1 MPNWRIGYRTL
12 KTAIGA
18 ALAIFIAQW
27 LQLDFYVSAGIITVL
42 CISVTKKESVRASWE
57 RIIACIIGLIYG
69 GIIYEVLGYHPI
81 SIALLFLLFIP
92 TAVAIGAK
100 RGVVTSVVIML
111 HLYTVEGVTVEVLL
125 NELMLIFIGV
135 GVALVMNMY
144 MPSNEK
150 DLTWKQ
156 VKLEDCFRQIWME
169 FASYLQH
176 GDNSW
181 NGKEIADAAAI
192 IEEGKGM
199 ALKNVDN
206 HFLRNDDYF
215 YHYYKMREKQFAVI
229 KSILPFISTLDKT
242 VVQGEKIA
250 SFMEELSQAVSPGN
264 TSAYFLVRLNELRNE
279 LKDMD
284 LPQTREEFE
293 VRSSLFY
300 ILHELEEYLLTK
312 KKFKPDPKR
321 TRTVSGKRLNRDHE
335 QRDTN

>member
-1 MPNWRIGYRTL
+1 MPKWRIGYRTL

-18 ALAIFIAQW
+18 ALSIFIAQL

-57 RIIACIIGLIYG
+57 RIVACLVGLIYG
-69 GIIYEVLGYHPI
+69 SIVYELIGYHPI

-92 TAVAIGAK
+92 TAVGIGAK

-111 HLYTVEGVTVEVLL
+111 HLYTTEGVSVEVLL
-125 NELMLIFIGV
+125 NEVLLIFIGV

-156 VKLEDCFRQIWME
+156 VRLEDCFRSIWKE
-169 FASYLQH
+169 FASYLRF
-176 GDNSW
+176 GDNTW
-181 NGKEIADAAAI
+181 DGKEIADAAAF
-192 IEEGKGM
+192 IEEGKEM

-215 YHYYKMREKQFAVI
+215 YHYFKMREKQFAVI
-229 KSILPFISTLDKT
+229 KSILPFISTLDRT
-242 VVQGEKIA
+242 LIQGEKMA

-279 LKDMD
+279 LKQME

-321 TRTVSGKRLNRDHE
+321 TKTVSAKRLNRDHK
-335 QRDTN
+335 QRDTK